1 MINEV
6 AVLITFSRKNRRQS
20 PKNRAV
26 INIINKLINT
36 IAVLQIYKMYKIF
49 HKASAGRQQST
60 DRGSGGRRTAFPA
73 RPPAVRDGD
82 RALFSVREQ
91 AERSG
96 ARRSFR
102 SPERPARIRPVARGA
117 KVCRIKTQGAGSL
130 VRGRAD
136 KRVSEKRGSLK
147 H

>member
-20 PKNRAV
+20 PKNGAV

-49 HKASAGRQQST
+49 HKGSDSRQQST
-60 DRGSGGRRTAFPA
+60 GRGSGGRRTAFPA

-82 RALFSVREQ
+82 RALFPVREQ
-91 AERSG
+91 AERSC
-96 ARRSFR
+96 RRRAFL
-102 SPERPARIRPVARGA
+102 SPESPARIRPVARGA
-117 KVCRIKTQGAGSL
+117 KVCRIKTQGDGSPD
-130 VRGRAD
+130 RGRAD
-136 KRVSEKRGSLK
+136 KRVSEKRESLK